1 MRNPRY
7 HGGGPPLVKPFCL
20 ARMSVA
26 IAHLAE
32 PHFEQLRSVLDVV
45 AREQRYL
52 ALFEA
57 PPAEEA
63 FAFYREIIAH
73 GQCHVALSQGSVVG
87 WCDIQP
93 VFGQARKH
101 IGVLGMGLLPAFR
114 RQGIGTQL
122 LSAAIGAAWSRGL
135 RRIELTV
142 REDNTNAKALYERLG
157 FRDEG
162 IKRQSMLVAGRYYD
176 CYSMAVLHAG

>member
-1 MRNPRY
+1 
-7 HGGGPPLVKPFCL
+7 
-20 ARMSVA
+20 MSIA
-26 IAHLAE
+26 IVQLAE

-63 FAFYREIIAH
+63 FAFYRELLAN
-73 GQCHVALSQGSVVG
+73 GQCHVALNQASVVG
-87 WCDIQP
+87 WCDIQR
-93 VFGQARKH
+93 VFGQAREH
-101 IGVLGMGLLPAFR
+101 VGVLGMGVLPAFR
-114 RQGIGTQL
+114 HQGIGTRL
-122 LSAAIGAAWSRGL
+122 LLAAISAAWSRGL

-157 FRDEG
+157 FRDES
-162 IKRQSMLVAGRYYD
+162 IKRQSMLVGGRYYD